1 MLKLN
6 GHLGSQPT
14 RSVAWLLKMKQEP
27 FDFISINPIKGEN
40 RSKEYRERFPLG
52 LIPAIEDDPGNGE
65 TLALSEASAIM
76 IYLCEKN
83 KWGDMYPTN
92 HCPSSIRRRALINE
106 YISHHNE
113 STRMLTRKV
122 IRPGLT
128 GVVAS
133 AKNPG
138 NLTPGRTHSLSRST
152 DDLIKLKSTIRDVS
166 KRFQH
171 KFLVN
176 SRESSDFIVGDTVS
190 IADLLAYPELAQIP
204 QLLGV
209 DYGEW
214 SELEALRRWLDRM
227 AKLPYHDDVHRTVSK
242 LGKLYQSKL

>member
-1 MLKLN
+1 
-6 GHLGSQPT
+6 
-14 RSVAWLLKMKQEP
+14 
-27 FDFISINPIKGEN
+27 
-40 RSKEYRERFPLG
+40 
-52 LIPAIEDDPGNGE
+52 
-65 TLALSEASAIM
+65 
-76 IYLCEKN
+76 
-83 KWGDMYPTN
+83 MYPTN

-113 STRMLTRKV
+113 STRMMTRKV

-138 NLTPGRTHSLSRST
+138 NLSPSRTHSLSRSP
-152 DDLIKLKSTIRDVS
+152 DDLMKLKSTIRDVS

-204 QLLGV
+204 QLLGIKEQSRLTLENNPEKHAYLAHNSKRLNKFHLCK
-209 DYGEW
+209 YGRIPTAH
-214 SELEALRRWLDRM
+214 SFRLSLA
-227 AKLPYHDDVHRTVSK
+227 P
-242 LGKLYQSKL
+242 